1 MQYMIAVWDSP
12 FLLVIVLRA
21 QKKLDRFLS
30 FDVSNGLETV
40 LIVFLAALCTTVLI
54 AGSESTSL

>member
-12 FLLVIVLRA
+12 FLLVIVLQA

-30 FDVSNGLETV
+30 FDFSKCLETV
-40 LIVFLAALCTTVLI
+40 LIVFLEALCTTVLI
-54 AGSESTSL
+54 AGYESTSL